1 MGKVLR
7 SALTSE
13 REVVEPFAMS
23 AEDVFPLNTAPKDKR
38 VPQSNQVKACYMY
51 YNSYHQ
57 CKYDFSEDEPQ
68 CAKLKHWS
76 MAMCPYEWV
85 RCETPFCHTCLLLRM
100 RVAPLMTVTLR
111 A

>member
-85 RCETPFCHTCLLLRM
+85 EKWDAQREAGTYAGPVPGETSGGH
-100 RVAPLMTVTLR
+100 
-111 A
+111 